1 MRAPMLQRAP
11 GPLSTDVLNA
21 TSDEVPIAGAEND
34 APAVE
39 VLEPM
44 APPAAVAATVG
55 RHSALA

>member
-1 MRAPMLQRAP
+1 MLQRAP